1 MQNNFFKDTCESIVS
16 ELSEKVAAAEEGG
29 EREDDANQKE
39 IAQKYRELRKREV
52 VMDEFLQNFEN
63 SRENETE
70 QLYNTRKAIVNYL
83 EVISKGVVRMKSEGL
98 SVKQG
103 GGQDVTVADLHK
115 VEELDKKVRNELD
128 KLRDKKEVMEG
139 ELRVFSDLEDL
150 KRKSGVR
157 KQQLVVEKQN
167 LSRYR
172 ENIKYELQALQ
183 SQFEAIQAQLYDN
196 DTHNQVSWVY

>member
-1 MQNNFFKDTCESIVS
+1 LQNNFFKDTCESIVS

-172 ENIKYELQALQ
+172 ENIKYELQTLQ

-196 DTHNQVSWVY
+196 DTHNQVSWVD